1 MKWIPGVCL
10 AALMMLQ
17 AQELS
22 VQKDKWH
29 LFGAV
34 GDISNMSVFTE
45 SCVKSI
51 YQFEKQTWNLYEPT
65 GEQEISQLSQ
75 GKGFWLK
82 ALEDCE
88 ISTSVLESATGSSYS
103 FTLDEVDFGIP
114 GVSPEAI
121 LKDGKTWLY
130 VTDEGMKLYEAED
143 GLNFEKVADLTLQG
157 SDPTVIPQS
166 DGTCRMYYVQHN
178 RDMETG
184 LDAAEIRSALSED
197 GISWS
202 DEGHTGITNESGNDA
217 WGVPDTILTPEGNVR
232 LYWVSMTD
240 EKGAFEVILS
250 ALSEDGQT
258 FTEESG
264 YRTEDGYVDP
274 CILLA
279 EEGNWV
285 GLFATT
291 PAEERLPQKIYVG
304 TSTDGLTWQVD
315 SEAII
320 AVSGKNNLDPTAVPL
335 GNNQYRIYFSASPEE
350 DPFSDWEI
358 KSGVLTIN

>member
-1 MKWIPGVCL
+1 MKWIWGVCL
-10 AALMMLQ
+10 VALVVLQ
-17 AQELS
+17 AQVLE
-22 VQKDKWH
+22 VKEGKWH

-34 GDISNMSVFTE
+34 EDITDLSVFTE
-45 SCVKSI
+45 SCVEKI
-51 YQFEKQTWNLYEPT
+51 YHYEDQVWSKYEPM
-65 GEQEISQLSQ
+65 GEQQIGQLSQ
-75 GKGFWLK
+75 GTGFWLK
-82 ALEDCE
+82 ALADCE
-88 ISTSVLESATGSSYS
+88 ISTATSETATTSSYS
-103 FTLDEVDFGIP
+103 FTLDEVNFGIP

-143 GLNFEKVADLTLQG
+143 GLNFEKVADLTLPG
-157 SDPTVIPQS
+157 SDPTIIPQS
-166 DGTCRMYYVQHN
+166 DETYRMYYVQHN
-178 RDMETG
+178 RDTQTG
-184 LDAAEIRSALSED
+184 LDAAEIRSALSSD
-197 GISWS
+197 GITWS
-202 DEGHTGITNESGNDA
+202 DEGDTGITNETGNDA
-217 WGVPDTILTPEGNVR
+217 WGVPDTILTPEGDVR
-232 LYWVSMTD
+232 LYWVSMPD
-240 EKGAFEVILS
+240 EKGAYEVVLS
-250 ALSEDGQT
+250 AISEDGMT

-274 CILLA
+274 YILLA
-279 EEGNWV
+279 EKGNWV

-304 TSTDGLTWQVD
+304 TSPDGLTWQLE

-335 GNNQYRIYFSASPEE
+335 GNNKYRIYFSASPEE